1 MAYNYKKQ
9 ICLQV
14 LIIVEEWKQKAGR
27 FPQKLATR
35 LKFVCCL
42 RSVERIPVTVFRKC
56 WHLLKELWDRKRENW
71 RTVLTNKKVV
81 LKKNTRKVVL
91 KKTQVKKNI
100 RTVASYNDIT
110 KIFSKLKGWPSQ
122 SLINQS
128 FFIFRELLRSVQSH
142 GFSLALV
149 IAHVCYLLR
158 KSVFVTPLP
167 NADFLSS
174 DWLMR
179 LWGGQPFSFEN
190 FE

>member
-1 MAYNYKKQ
+1 MQWRQ
-9 ICLQV
+9 IVVILCSKHNFLV
-14 LIIVEEWKQKAGR
+14 G
-27 FPQKLATR
+27 
-35 LKFVCCL
+35 CCL
-42 RSVERIPVTVFRKC
+42 RSVERIPVATVFRKC

-149 IAHVCYLLR
+149 IADVCYLLR